1 MGEPA
6 EPGGDGSKNFSGKL
20 QDKKSRAE
28 DRARADAQ
36 SYAKLGK
43 SQRTES
49 GFGRKEMGFK
59 TSSQTKM
66 GVADRDLERR
76 ATEGQISQ
84 RNIDNL
90 GLGQLNEYGKRQA
103 RGLQDKIASGGTR
116 VYDESGRI
124 QGVVHT
130 ANTIFGPQSVYSGR
144 GSYNPQRTGAKIDPN
159 IKGYDSKRSNPLG
172 GDDDNTFYPL
182 APPEDKTGST
192 LSSTKM
198 NNAAKRQRVASLGAG
213 GGGANRRKFV

>member
-1 MGEPA
+1 MKMGEPA

-84 RNIDNL
+84 RNQN
-90 GLGQLNEYGKRQA
+90 Y
-103 RGLQDKIASGGTR
+103 
-116 VYDESGRI
+116 
-124 QGVVHT
+124 
-130 ANTIFGPQSVYSGR
+130 
-144 GSYNPQRTGAKIDPN
+144 
-159 IKGYDSKRSNPLG
+159 
-172 GDDDNTFYPL
+172 
-182 APPEDKTGST
+182 
-192 LSSTKM
+192 
-198 NNAAKRQRVASLGAG
+198 
-213 GGGANRRKFV
+213 